1 MLLLLLFNIF
11 KLLQEVESVNVT
23 FLGEKLGASSALVAD
38 FKDGL
43 SYYIPR
49 DFVVVRWNTR

>member
-1 MLLLLLFNIF
+1 M
-11 KLLQEVESVNVT
+11 ESVNVT